1 MFWEFIRT
9 IFASPAGS
17 FAFVAALLALSYWLV
32 HYVTKKVEQWSA
44 KVERV
49 EKMENVIDT
58 IKEDLHYIKATLNVI
73 QSNSSGLTQSHSP
86 IGLTPLGQK
95 VASDMGINEIIANN
109 WDNIYDLIE
118 SQRLRNA
125 YDIQQFCIET
135 ATVGLDRLF
144 CREDVDKIKNFA
156 YNAGQQTAFY
166 GSMIGVIIRDK
177 YFEAKGIQPSE
188 VDENDPDRK

>member
-1 MFWEFIRT
+1 
-9 IFASPAGS
+9 
-17 FAFVAALLALSYWLV
+17 
-32 HYVTKKVEQWSA
+32 
-44 KVERV
+44 
-49 EKMENVIDT
+49 
-58 IKEDLHYIKATLNVI
+58 
-73 QSNSSGLTQSHSP
+73 
-86 IGLTPLGQK
+86 
-95 VASDMGINEIIANN
+95 MGINEIIANN

>member
-95 VASDMGINEIIANN
+95 VASGMGINEIIANN